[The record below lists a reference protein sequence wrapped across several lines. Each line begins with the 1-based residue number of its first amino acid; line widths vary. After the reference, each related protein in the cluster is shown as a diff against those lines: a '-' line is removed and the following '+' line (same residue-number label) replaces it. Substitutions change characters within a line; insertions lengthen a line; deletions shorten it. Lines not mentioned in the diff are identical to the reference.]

1 MATHSTPEQEGQ
13 CAHYVPLLVPVFW
26 LKIGMWRWNR
36 WREGRG
42 GRRLGGRAAKLFQ
55 VKLLLRSC
63 PEFRLRRFDLVKN
76 PSGFQALV
84 LLILARHTGLLKVCL
99 RSCRRIVKAP
109 WHCSGCFLPPQW
121 HISTLILT
129 GSREETER
137 CWGTTPETPASP
149 RQQVRKPEAESWSR
163 RSGISCCSSQQKVEE
178 ADVWTPR
185 SQSDGAF
192 KGEAGI
198 TTTEQEKPI
207 EFFLSSISQQLW
219 SQMVGGN
226 FLNKREGNDFSEI
239 RMKQPTLLMSSNT
252 SRKLSNVLENLI

>member
-55 VKLLLRSC
+55 VQLPLRSC

-84 LLILARHTGLLKVCL
+84 LLVLARHKGLLKVCL
-99 RSCRRIVKAP
+99 RWCSRTVKAP

-121 HISTLILT
+121 HTSTLILT
-129 GSREETER
+129 GSRQRRQKWLTHQKQKAAEGQHHKPLHLHDSR
-137 CWGTTPETPASP
+137 WGNLRLRVGPGGLESAAAHPSKRWKRRMFGLPAATVTVLLKGKLGTLKQS
-149 RQQVRKPEAESWSR
+149 KKSR
-163 RSGISCCSSQQKVEE
+163 
-178 ADVWTPR
+178 
-185 SQSDGAF
+185 
-192 KGEAGI
+192 
-198 TTTEQEKPI
+198 
-207 EFFLSSISQQLW
+207 
-219 SQMVGGN
+219 
-226 FLNKREGNDFSEI
+226 
-239 RMKQPTLLMSSNT
+239 
-252 SRKLSNVLENLI
+252 